1 MMLLCAGSLSAQRR
15 QRLYSVTDPGM
26 WVTGGIGGFTGT
38 GVNDC
43 RSGSTWD
50 FGNSYNLLYRASL
63 EKAIDNGSSFG
74 VSGSWARVPFSY
86 SSFAVPVGVGG
97 ATCGTCDAHL
107 DMMTLLGTFHVGAG
121 EGFHQVIEFN
131 GGIVAYENLT
141 REPDGAKLAPT
152 GGNIDPLFSL
162 GYGIGYGFSNRTQI
176 DFVPDYAIAIHERSG
191 LSNGV
196 SNTNSMRSLRVT
208 VRMGFGGRSGRR

>member
-1 MMLLCAGSLSAQRR
+1 M
-15 QRLYSVTDPGM
+15 
-26 WVTGGIGGFTGT
+26 
-38 GVNDC
+38 
-43 RSGSTWD
+43 
-50 FGNSYNLLYRASL
+50 
-63 EKAIDNGSSFG
+63 
-74 VSGSWARVPFSY
+74 
-86 SSFAVPVGVGG
+86 
-97 ATCGTCDAHL
+97 
-107 DMMTLLGTFHVGAG
+107 
-121 EGFHQVIEFN
+121 IEFN

-141 REPDGAKLAPT
+141 REPDGAKLAPA

-162 GYGIGYGFSNRTQI
+162 GYGIGYGFSNRTQV